1 MLIQGITIHLIVLL
15 WWENV
20 QKRRIQLISRE
31 WVAQKTY
38 YVGDVRLGREAH
50 TWISKVEPGHEF
62 RILHCQADHICS
74 INIY

>member
-50 TWISKVEPGHEF
+50 TWISKVEPGMSSGF
-62 RILHCQADHICS
+62 YIAKLI
-74 INIY
+74 IYAQ